1 MKKTV
6 VGFLLAAVM
15 GLSSPAG
22 SLCIP
27 EEEHN
32 GTMEQEQN
40 EEGEFEGPESEEE
53 PEIKVEEDTEEEM
66 QGDASPEEA
75 PENPEDSD
83 GEKPHAESEE
93 IPEEFTGTI
102 LTPDNADSLFGDTPE
117 DEQLIRGN

>member
-6 VGFLLAAVM
+6 VSFLLAAVM

-40 EEGEFEGPESEEE
+40 EEGEFEGLELEEE

-66 QGDASPEEA
+66 QGDAS
-75 PENPEDSD
+75 
-83 GEKPHAESEE
+83 SEHCQK
-93 IPEEFTGTI
+93 IFK
-102 LTPDNADSLFGDTPE
+102 
-117 DEQLIRGN
+117 

>member
-6 VGFLLAAVM
+6 VSFLLAAVM

-40 EEGEFEGPESEEE
+40 EEGEFEGLELEEE
-53 PEIKVEEDTEEEM
+53 PEIKVEEDTEEESRETRLRKKHRKIRKIPMGKSHM
-66 QGDASPEEA
+66 QSRKRFRKNLQEPFLLRIMQTVFLDIHRKMNS
-75 PENPEDSD
+75 
-83 GEKPHAESEE
+83 
-93 IPEEFTGTI
+93 
-102 LTPDNADSLFGDTPE
+102 
-117 DEQLIRGN
+117 

>member
-40 EEGEFEGPESEEE
+40 EEGEFEGPE
-53 PEIKVEEDTEEEM
+53 
-66 QGDASPEEA
+66 
-75 PENPEDSD
+75 
-83 GEKPHAESEE
+83 
-93 IPEEFTGTI
+93 
-102 LTPDNADSLFGDTPE
+102 
-117 DEQLIRGN
+117 

>member
-6 VGFLLAAVM
+6 VSFLLAAVM

-40 EEGEFEGPESEEE
+40 EEGEFEGLELEEE

-66 QGDASPEEA
+66 QGDASSEEA
-75 PENPEDSD
+75 PRKSGRFRWGKATCRAGRDYGRIYRNHSYS
-83 GEKPHAESEE
+83 G
-93 IPEEFTGTI
+93 
-102 LTPDNADSLFGDTPE
+102 
-117 DEQLIRGN
+117 